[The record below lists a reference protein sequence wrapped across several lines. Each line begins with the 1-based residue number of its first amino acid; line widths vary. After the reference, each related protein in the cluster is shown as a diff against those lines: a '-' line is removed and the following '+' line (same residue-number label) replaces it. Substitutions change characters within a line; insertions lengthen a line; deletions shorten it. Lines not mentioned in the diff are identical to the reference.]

1 MAWTTGDFPLEMQEL
16 EPDVRAQAIQIANAL
31 LQEGYQADTAVS
43 VAISRA
49 KLDAHEDHQKTTRND
64 LHVVTHN
71 MGWAIRRE
79 QASQDSYVFSDFETR
94 DRALSKAI
102 ELGRY
107 EGVSVVVHAEDGKVV
122 EYVDPK
128 QSS

>member
-1 MAWTTGDFPLEMQEL
+1 MAWTTGDYPIEMQAL
-16 EPDVRAQAIQIANAL
+16 EPDVRAKAIKIANEL
-31 LQEGYQADTAVS
+31 LQEGYQDYTAVT

-49 KLDAHEDHQKTTRND
+49 KMSAREADQSSHEND

-71 MGWAIRRE
+71 TGWAIRRE
-79 QASQDSYVFSDFETR
+79 QAPQGSFLFSDFETR
-94 DRALSKAI
+94 QQARAKAA

-107 EGVSVVVHAEDGKVV
+107 EGVSVVVHAEDDEVI
-122 EYVDPK
+122 EYFDPS